1 MAEKKSINLLS
12 NFLQKL
18 KSFFFTKDILSFLF
32 FLTLSSAFWFVHALG
47 KERETTIVV
56 PVRYVGIPINVAVTN
71 SPPSEITLNIKDQGL
86 RLFDYSNNHITP
98 LTIDLSRV
106 FYQKGE
112 ILITPDLLSGR
123 IRRYLKPTTT
133 ILDTHPDSI
142 LIQYEKLSVKA
153 LPIKLHSKIE
163 LANQYMLSNDIQLDP
178 TIVTV
183 FGPKQIIDTMKFV
196 NTEYLNLK
204 NLNDTSYYSCNL
216 KPIKLVRFSVRQT
229 KVSIF
234 VEPFT
239 ERKVQI
245 PITAI
250 NCPQK
255 MTIRTFPAF
264 VSATYTVGLSQF
276 YTLSPTDIQVFLDYD
291 DLKQS
296 KQSKQ
301 ILKIKNNTTHIS
313 NIRIYPSEVE
323 FILEEK

>member
-1 MAEKKSINLLS
+1 MADKKGINFLVR
-12 NFLQKL
+12 NLQKL

-32 FLTLSSAFWFVHALG
+32 FLALASTFWFVHALG
-47 KERETTIVV
+47 KERETHIVV
-56 PVRYVGIPINVAVTN
+56 PIRYVGIPINVSITN

-86 RLFDYSNNHITP
+86 RLFDYSKSHITP

-133 ILDTHPDSI
+133 ILDIQPDSI
-142 LIQYEKLSVKA
+142 LIQYEKLGVKTV
-153 LPIKLHSKIE
+153 PIKLTSKIE
-163 LANQYMLSNDIQLDP
+163 LANQYMLSNIQLDP
-178 TIVTV
+178 NTVTV
-183 FGPKQIIDTMKFV
+183 FGPRRILDTIKFV
-196 NTEYLNLK
+196 RTNLLELK
-204 NLNDTSYYSCNL
+204 NLNDTCYFRCKL
-216 KPIKLVRFSVRQT
+216 KPIKLVRFSVQHT
-229 KVSIF
+229 KVSVF

-245 PITAI
+245 PVTAI
-250 NCPQK
+250 NCPEH
-255 MTIRTFPAF
+255 MSIRTFPTF
-264 VSATYTVGLSQF
+264 VNATYTVGLSQF
-276 YTLSPTDIQVFLDYD
+276 YTLSPNDIEVYLDFN
-291 DLKQS
+291 DLKLS

-313 NIRIYPSEVE
+313 NIRISPSEVE